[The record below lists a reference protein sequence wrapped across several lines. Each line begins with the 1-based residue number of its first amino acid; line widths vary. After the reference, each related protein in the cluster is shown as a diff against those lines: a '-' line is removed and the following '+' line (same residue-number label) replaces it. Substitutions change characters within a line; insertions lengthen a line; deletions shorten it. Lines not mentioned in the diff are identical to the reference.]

1 MIALSIFLLFFSA
14 KTLNV
19 TFKSI
24 LNQIWV
30 RNKKLWYNYFYF
42 YFLNFKREH
51 IYFSI
56 EKTVF
61 PPLNLNSLG
70 LHVVQRVL
78 RLAFPS

>member
-61 PPLNLNSLG
+61 FPLKFKFIRAARG
-70 LHVVQRVL
+70 PKGFEIG
-78 RLAFPS
+78 FP